1 MQSKAE
7 NKAKEKHDLNVL
19 PKLEFDA
26 HLIFQK
32 MEKFGKKITSIA
44 DNMERCSTFTVGG
57 IQFLDS
63 YQFLNTN
70 LERIPRTEFKY
81 HEKVAKTEEQKSS
94 ILQKVL

>member
-1 MQSKAE
+1 
-7 NKAKEKHDLNVL
+7 
-19 PKLEFDA
+19 
-26 HLIFQK
+26 
-32 MEKFGKKITSIA
+32 MEKFGKKITSMANKI
-44 DNMERCSTFTVGG
+44 ERYSTFAVGG
-57 IQFLDS
+57 VQFLDS